1 MSNEITILNQIVE
14 SEKSSDVKIQELK
27 TFCTNINKSQ
37 NQKLIGSW

>member
-27 TFCTNINKSQ
+27 TFLHKYKQVSLFC
-37 NQKLIGSW
+37 